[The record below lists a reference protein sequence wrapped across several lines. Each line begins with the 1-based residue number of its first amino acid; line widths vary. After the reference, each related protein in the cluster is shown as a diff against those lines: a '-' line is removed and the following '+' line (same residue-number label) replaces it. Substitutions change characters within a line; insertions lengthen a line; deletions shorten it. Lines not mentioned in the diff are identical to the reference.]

1 MAAENTPQRG
11 IEAAREKAMGAVT
24 PRSVVLGLLTSAVAI
39 ATVIWAEYAQGTIQI
54 GYLQIPPVAVGLLFL
69 VVLLNRLAGWIWPR
83 MRLRPAEIIVIYVM
97 LLFSSMVASRGV
109 GQRLWS
115 TMVSVNYY
123 ASPANHWQQLYFP
136 NIKPWLVPWNPEGG
150 IAQSGRPGRSGR
162 RQSYAWPVRR
172 RERGDSCGKSCGSR
186 RPSAR
191 P

>member
-115 TMVSVNYY
+115 TMVS
-123 ASPANHWQQLYFP
+123 
-136 NIKPWLVPWNPEGG
+136 
-150 IAQSGRPGRSGR
+150 
-162 RQSYAWPVRR
+162 
-172 RERGDSCGKSCGSR
+172 GSR
-186 RPSAR
+186 HSLGSLAAAHVDLAGVAWTGVHGVHRHGRDHVQALGR
-191 P
+191 